1 MKKKIAIIGSTGSI
15 GTTTLKII
23 DNNKKKFD
31 VLLLSTNKNIKK
43 LLFQANKFNVKNV
56 IVTNK
61 IAYEKIKKISK
72 NRNIKIYNNYNSLE
86 KIFISK
92 VDYVMSSISG
102 LDGLKPTIKII
113 KFTKN
118 IAIANKETIICA
130 WNLIKKE
137 LIKNNVNFF
146 PVDSEHFSI
155 WSLIKGNSINNIE
168 EIYITASGGPFL
180 NFSKEK
186 LINIS
191 AKKAITHP
199 NWPMGKKIS
208 IDSSNLIN
216 KVFEVIEA
224 RRIFDINYKKIK
236 ILIHPQSYLHGIIK
250 FNNGITKLLV
260 HDTDMKIPIY
270 NSLYTNNLKI
280 SSNQIDLKK
289 INNLNLEKPNI
300 KKFKSLKLL
309 KYIPN
314 DISLYET
321 ALVSANDELVNH
333 FLKGKIKY
341 TEIIDYLFQI
351 MKFKDILTLKRKKP
365 KTVDQIMKL
374 NEYVRLKTTYH
385 CIK

>member
-43 LLFQANKFNVKNV
+43 LLYQANKFNVKNV
-56 IVTNK
+56 IVSNK
-61 IAYEKIKKISK
+61 SAYEKIKKISK

-86 KIFISK
+86 KIFRSK

-102 LDGLKPTIKII
+102 LDGLKPTIQII

-155 WSLIKGNSINNIE
+155 WSLINGNSINNIE
-168 EIYITASGGPFL
+168 EIYLTASGGPFL
-180 NFSKEK
+180 NFSKKK

-199 NWPMGKKIS
+199 NWPMGKKLAS
-208 IDSSNLIN
+208 I
-216 KVFEVIEA
+216 
-224 RRIFDINYKKIK
+224 
-236 ILIHPQSYLHGIIK
+236 H
-250 FNNGITKLLV
+250 
-260 HDTDMKIPIY
+260 
-270 NSLYTNNLKI
+270 
-280 SSNQIDLKK
+280 QI
-289 INNLNLEKPNI
+289 
-300 KKFKSLKLL
+300 
-309 KYIPN
+309 
-314 DISLYET
+314 
-321 ALVSANDELVNH
+321 
-333 FLKGKIKY
+333 
-341 TEIIDYLFQI
+341 
-351 MKFKDILTLKRKKP
+351 
-365 KTVDQIMKL
+365 
-374 NEYVRLKTTYH
+374 
-385 CIK
+385 

>member
-15 GTTTLKII
+15 GTTTLEII
-23 DNNKKKFD
+23 NKNKKKFD

-43 LLFQANKFNVKNV
+43 LLYQVNKFNVKNV
-56 IVTNK
+56 IVINK
-61 IAYEKIKKISK
+61 IAYKKTKKILK
-72 NRNIKIYNNYNSLE
+72 NKNIKIYNNFNSLD
-86 KIFISK
+86 KIFKSK
-92 VDYVMSSISG
+92 IDYVMSSISG
-102 LDGLKPTIKII
+102 LDGLKPTFQII

-118 IAIANKETIICA
+118 IAIANKEAIICA

-137 LIKNNVNFF
+137 LIKNNVNFI

-155 WSLIKGNSINNIE
+155 WSLINGNEVNNIQ

-180 NFSKEK
+180 NISKKK
-186 LINIS
+186 LTNIPP
-191 AKKAITHP
+191 KKAINHP
-199 NWPMGKKIS
+199 NWSMGKKIS

-224 RRIFDINYKKIK
+224 RRIFNIDYKKIK
-236 ILIHPQSYLHGIIK
+236 VLIHPQSYLHGIIK

-270 NSLYTNNLKI
+270 NSLFTDNLKI
-280 SSNQIDLKK
+280 SSKQIDLKK
-289 INNLNLEKPNI
+289 INNFNLSKPNTR
-300 KKFKSLKLL
+300 KFKSLRLL

-321 ALVSANDELVNH
+321 ALVSANDELANQ

-341 TEIIDYLFQI
+341 TEIIDYLFKI
-351 MKFKDILTLKRKKP
+351 MKFKDILKLKRKKP
-365 KTVDQIMKL
+365 NTVDQILKL